1 MPQLPSYYSNR
12 LLSISTDTEYQALKS
27 EIDTDI
33 LDITT
38 SIDSKITTQRNNAV
52 AIGNAKDSINENTD
66 INRTA
71 YKLYND
77 TRDEYDSKRMA
88 NGLLF
93 VITLFLLSIVDLF
106 STYVL
111 LFVMSLYLLLSALY
125 NSIDM
130 GFAIRTF
137 ILLLFGFGI
146 YDIRRRFMIKK

>member
-1 MPQLPSYYSNR
+1 MTQPPSYYTNK
-12 LLSISTDTEYQALKS
+12 LLSTSTLDGYEALKAEIDADISTIINL
-27 EIDTDI
+27 IDDKMTI
-33 LDITT
+33 
-38 SIDSKITTQRNNAV
+38 QENNAD
-52 AIGNAKDSINENTD
+52 AIGNAKDIINENTD

-77 TRDEYDSKRMA
+77 TRDDYDSKRMS

-93 VITLFLLSIVDLF
+93 VITLFLQIIIHM
-106 STYVL
+106 T
-111 LFVMSLYLLLSALY
+111 YLLLSALY
-125 NSIDM
+125 SSIDM

>member
-1 MPQLPSYYSNR
+1 MPQPPSYYSNR
-12 LLSISTDTEYQALKS
+12 LTSISTDAEYQALKS
-27 EIDTDI
+27 EIDADI
-33 LDITT
+33 LLINS
-38 SIDSKITTQRNNAV
+38 SINGKITTQRNNAI
-52 AIGNAKDSINENTD
+52 AIGNAKDSINANTD

-111 LFVMSLYLLLSALY
+111 LFVMSLSALY
-125 NSIDM
+125 SSIDM